1 MSALLELGAGFHP
14 ELSGRENVYLNGVDP
29 RPARKR
35 ELDRRFDDIV
45 EFAGLERFID
55 SPVKNYSSGMYVRLG
70 FSVAINVDPD
80 MLLIDEVL
88 AVGDEEFQ
96 RKCLE
101 RVADLRR
108 PARRSWSSPTRS
120 APCAACA
127 TRPSG
132 STTGVVREAG
142 KADEVADAYLG
153 TVHVDHRPRRT
164 PTPTRPGASCA
175 SPRSSCSTTAG
186 GPWRRRRT
194 GDTVTFRLHYEATEP
209 VTSPV
214 FSFAIHTPEGVH
226 VTGPNTKEAGV
237 AVDRVEGSGHVDLHV
252 DRLMLLLGSYDLSA
266 ECTNDSFSHTY
277 HQRHRAL
284 RFDVKPGSPHETF
297 GGLMSLGGRWA
308 VDGLSAAGRTG
319 GAATHSLRA
328 ATTISWSRLLAI
340 CSIVNGSA

>member
-1 MSALLELGAGFHP
+1 
-14 ELSGRENVYLNGVDP
+14 
-29 RPARKR
+29 
-35 ELDRRFDDIV
+35 
-45 EFAGLERFID
+45 
-55 SPVKNYSSGMYVRLG
+55 MYVRLG

-80 MLLIDEVL
+80 VLLIDEVL

-101 RVADLRR
+101 KIADLRSSR
-108 PARRSWSSPTRS
+108 QDDRGGVPRARDRAQPVRRGIWLEQ
-120 APCAACA
+120 
-127 TRPSG
+127 
-132 STTGVVREAG
+132 GVVREAG
-142 KADEVADAYLG
+142 KADAVADAYLG
-153 TVHVDHRPRRT
+153 TVHVDLQAAQDADPDSAWSKLRITEIELLDEGGRAVAQ
-164 PTPTRPGASCA
+164 AS
-175 SPRSSCSTTAG
+175 
-186 GPWRRRRT
+186 T

-237 AVDRVEGSGHVDLHV
+237 AVDRVEGSGHVDLRI

-308 VDGLSAAGRTG
+308 VEGLSATGRTAVPRLTPCAPPPPSR
-319 GAATHSLRA
+319 GAGCWR
-328 ATTISWSRLLAI
+328 
-340 CSIVNGSA
+340 SARS